1 MWHVAYLEA
10 VAHRLGAVVLRR
22 GGIQHDGEAHAAAS
36 AAGCARIVQIWQLL
50 GIATLW
56 RPVDGLVQRALLH
69 RLKAHIVRVVAQQVE
84 RIQRIERTAESVVCE
99 YRLEDHGAELLAG
112 PETAVEQHLVARLCH
127 LHQQRPE
134 VLVGARVGDS
144 LVVALAAQ
152 AHQQRVVAARAVAR
166 QEAQLMW
173 YFYAPKSMLTLF
185 PLSPPQCLPWDALDA
200 TAQRLIE
207 IANGD
212 GRKGHIA
219 G

>member
-1 MWHVAYLEA
+1 MLHVAYLEA

-22 GGIQHDGEAHAAAS
+22 GGIQHDCEAHAAAS

-56 RPVDGLVQRALLH
+56 RPVDGLVQCALLH
-69 RLKAHIVRVVAQQVE
+69 GFEAHIVRVVAQQVE
-84 RIQRIERTAESVVCE
+84 RIQRIERTAQAVVCE
-99 YRLEDHGAELLAG
+99 YRLEDHGAELLAC
-112 PETAVEQHLVARLCH
+112 PETAIEQHLVARLCH

-166 QEAQLMW
+166 KEAQLMG
-173 YFYAPKSMLTLF
+173 YYAPKSMLTF
-185 PLSPPQCLPWDALDA
+185 SPFSPTQCLPRDALDT